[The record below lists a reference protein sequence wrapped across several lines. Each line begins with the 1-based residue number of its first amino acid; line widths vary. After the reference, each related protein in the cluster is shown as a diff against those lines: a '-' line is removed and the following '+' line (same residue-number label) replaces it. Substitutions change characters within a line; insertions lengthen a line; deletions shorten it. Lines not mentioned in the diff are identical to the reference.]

1 MTVRYQA
8 IIEYVII
15 GSAALTSFSVAAL
28 AYRGF
33 FTAHHQLRQE
43 VFL

>member
-1 MTVRYQA
+1 VRYQA
-8 IIEYVII
+8 IIEYVLI
-15 GSAALTSFSVAAL
+15 GSVALTSFCVVAL

>member
-1 MTVRYQA
+1 VRYQA
-8 IIEYVII
+8 IIEYVLI
-15 GSAALTSFSVAAL
+15 GSVALTSFCVVVL